1 MFILM
6 LEDDKKIM
14 PDRYENTEIFFK
26 LVGVKYKKKT
36 AVQRCLEKI
45 LMD

>member
-1 MFILM
+1 M

-14 PDRYENTEIFFK
+14 LDRYENAEIFFK
-26 LVGVKYKKKT
+26 LVGAKYKKKT
-36 AVQRCLEKI
+36 AVQWGLDKI